1 MRFEAIPALLPT
13 ILTAVLTI
21 TGVTACATTPVTPA
35 TPASAPASAPSP
47 RGAPP
52 QPTPVPPVA
61 ATLAPRAGS
70 WTFSYAPGTYT
81 YSVSTD
87 AVVATF
93 PDTMQKR
100 QLPQLAQKTTITVSA
115 SGEEQV
121 VEPVAV
127 SGMPCDSSTALLARA
142 LQLIPKLPSHFSAGD
157 RWRDSTT
164 TSGCRGKIPA
174 EATVISNY
182 QVIGDTVV
190 AGSHAVQIHR
200 ADSLSA
206 SGEGADGQHRIII
219 AAMGTG
225 DTNIYFDVTSGR
237 LIASHGLQ
245 NTLVNVTASGRTTQF
260 VQRVTEVVA
269 LAGTP

>member
-1 MRFEAIPALLPT
+1 MRFRTIPTRLST
-13 ILTAVLTI
+13 IITTVFTI
-21 TGVTACATTPVTPA
+21 TGATACATTPVTPA
-35 TPASAPASAPSP
+35 TPVSAPVNAPSP
-47 RGAPP
+47 RGVPP

-70 WTFSYAPGTYT
+70 WTFSYTPGTYT
-81 YSVSTD
+81 YSISTN

-93 PDTMQKR
+93 PDTTQER
-100 QLPQLAQKTTITVSA
+100 QLPQLAQKTIITVSA
-115 SGEEQV
+115 NGDEQV

-127 SGMPCDSSTALLARA
+127 SGMPCDSSSALLARA
-142 LQLIPKLPSHFSAGD
+142 QQLIPKLPGHFSAGD

-164 TSGCRGKIPA
+164 TGGCRGKIPA
-174 EATVISNY
+174 ESTVIGNY

-190 AGSHAVQIHR
+190 AGSHTVQVHR

-219 AAMGTG
+219 TATGTG

-237 LIASHGLQ
+237 LIASRGLQ
-245 NTLVNVTASGRTTQF
+245 NTLVNVTTSGKTAQF
-260 VQRVTEVVA
+260 VQRVTEVVT
-269 LAGTP
+269 LVGTP